1 MVNIK
6 LNLTLIKIIGKKEIN
21 LELESSMTLNDVLDE
36 IGLSHD
42 DIGMVLR
49 NGRWAPLDCIVEEND
64 VVQLFPHLEGG

>member
-1 MVNIK
+1 MVHIK
-6 LNLTLIKIIGKKEIN
+6 LNLTLIKITGKKEIN
-21 LELESSMTLNDVLDE
+21 LEIESSRKLNDVLNE

-64 VVQLFPHLEGG
+64 VFQLFPHLEGG